1 MPPELPL
8 DRPPRRLCL
17 IRLSALGD
25 VTHILPIV
33 HTLRHVWPETELTWI
48 IGKREAEL
56 VAGLEGVELLP
67 LDKAAGPA
75 GYRALARQLRGRRF
89 DVLLQMQVA
98 MRAHLVSL
106 LVRAPLRLGYDR
118 VRSRD
123 LHRLFVNRR
132 IPYRDR
138 LIGVS
143 FLPLGLYRVL
153 TDWPSIL
160 GVLFLLFAAVA
171 FGQILRSE
179 LRGEQR
185 TPGA

>member
-1 MPPELPL
+1 MSSVLPASVNGKSLVVAVLLTVVVVATAGSGLYTGPLEVLAVLPL
-8 DRPPRRLCL
+8 
-17 IRLSALGD
+17 
-25 VTHILPIV
+25 
-33 HTLRHVWPETELTWI
+33 
-48 IGKREAEL
+48 
-56 VAGLEGVELLP
+56 
-67 LDKAAGPA
+67 
-75 GYRALARQLRGRRF
+75 
-89 DVLLQMQVA
+89 VA
-98 MRAHLVSL
+98 MVWTGVYRPVA
-106 LVRAPLRLGYDR
+106 
-118 VRSRD
+118 
-123 LHRLFVNRR
+123 RR